1 MISNPTPL
9 PLRLLPGRMFLGMR
23 GKKEGRNN
31 IFSMEYVT
39 GCLTNGAEWKVISGI
54 IALLWLGEKGRN
66 RSGSFGFSAPL
77 PHPNKVRSFL
87 FLQLRRFRV
96 ENVRLVATACQR
108 CVTQKNSKE
117 YRLNFF
123 FSKILFHLFVTNK
136 RWKFCSFDLYFT
148 RRGKDLLTHVCFR
161 QNSSSS
167 PCKPARHLNRSLG
180 LPQPDYSLLLYRHSY
195 SCQAPLSLTDSP
207 SSSTSSS

>member
-96 ENVRLVATACQR
+96 GKTCKNVSTVCNAKEFSGISIKFLFLENSIPSFRNEQTL
-108 CVTQKNSKE
+108 E
-117 YRLNFF
+117 
-123 FSKILFHLFVTNK
+123 ILFF
-136 RWKFCSFDLYFT
+136 
-148 RRGKDLLTHVCFR
+148 
-161 QNSSSS
+161 
-167 PCKPARHLNRSLG
+167 
-180 LPQPDYSLLLYRHSY
+180 
-195 SCQAPLSLTDSP
+195 
-207 SSSTSSS
+207 